1 MKRRSL
7 LVSSVA
13 LLALA
18 PACSSGEQRL
28 VNIESRQAA
37 LEAQVADLQTAQQNI
52 TARLVQVRQELDNS
66 LQPLRTQSAD
76 RGEDLRSMER
86 EVTALEA
93 EVAEINA
100 RIARLTE
107 QFAAGG
113 GPPSETR
120 RTGTAMPPPRGSR
133 VTTAQEPTGSQQTA
147 ATTLYNSAYN
157 DYLRENWELCVQG
170 FEEYVRRYVSSD
182 RTDNARYWIGM
193 CERERGQL
201 SAAHTAFQSVVRD
214 HPNSEL
220 VPDAMLNDGLILK
233 EEGRERAAAESFRRL
248 IQAYA
253 DSDAAFLACG
263 QLRVLGLQRPGI
275 CEQ

>member
-1 MKRRSL
+1 MS
-7 LVSSVA
+7 
-13 LLALA
+13 
-18 PACSSGEQRL
+18 EM
-28 VNIESRQAA
+28 
-37 LEAQVADLQTAQQNI
+37 D
-52 TARLVQVRQELDNS
+52 
-66 LQPLRTQSAD
+66 
-76 RGEDLRSMER
+76 
-86 EVTALEA
+86 
-93 EVAEINA
+93 A

-107 QFAAGG
+107 QMAAGG
-113 GPPSETR
+113 GVASATSP
-120 RTGTAMPPPRGSR
+120 TGTAMPPPRGAR
-133 VTTAQEPTGSQQTA
+133 PPTTEEPTDSQQSA
-147 ATTLYNSAYN
+147 AATLYNSAYN

-170 FEEYVRRYVSSD
+170 FEDYVRRYAASD

-214 HPNSEL
+214 HPDSEL

-263 QLRVLGLQRPGI
+263 QLRVLGLQRPGT